1 MAVTQWTPQ
10 MVEQIRQGFLNG
22 LEIKNMAIA
31 VGKTPCAVNKALS
44 RFGIRRADN
53 LLAFRAKNKQVA
65 NVPKQPSKIGIDQW
79 FRKFLN
85 AEMEKWV
92 AFDEVLRY
100 LNKHNIKV
108 LSLNSSSLKLLNR
121 KFLVGSKQC
130 SPLQIL
136 LIANK
141 LRSEQNQRAFFVKNL
156 SW

>member
-22 LEIKNMAIA
+22 LEIKSMATA

-44 RFGIRRADN
+44 RFGIRRANN
-53 LLAFRAKNKQVA
+53 LITFRAKNKQLT
-65 NVPKQPSKIGIDQW
+65 NIPRQPSKIGIDQW

-85 AEMEKWV
+85 TEMEKWV
-92 AFDEVLRY
+92 EFDEVLRY
-100 LNKHNIKV
+100 LSKQNIKV
-108 LSLNSSSLKLLNR
+108 FSLNSNSLKLLNR

-130 SPLQIL
+130 SPLQII